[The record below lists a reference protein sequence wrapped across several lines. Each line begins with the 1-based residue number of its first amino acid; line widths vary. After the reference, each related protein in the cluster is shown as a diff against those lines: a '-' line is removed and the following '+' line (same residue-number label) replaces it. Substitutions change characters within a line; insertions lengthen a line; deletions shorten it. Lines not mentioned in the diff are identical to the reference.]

1 MTTETAPEKI
11 SLDELKSWLWGSA
24 NIMRGTVDSSDFKN
38 YIFGLIFL
46 KRLSDVF
53 DERVAAIMKDEKCSE
68 TLAMALIK
76 EDNPEQFVPEQA
88 RWSNL
93 VKKTENV
100 GESIDE
106 AFAEIERQNPS
117 LEKVLTAIQFGD
129 KDKLS
134 NELLMRLLRHF
145 NRHKLGNKN
154 LYKAD
159 LLGDAYEYLIGMFAD
174 DAGKKGGEFY
184 TPHGVVEL
192 IVKLIDPKPGH
203 EIYDP
208 TCGCGGML
216 VEAANYIRDTYPDDG
231 VVMGKPNCKLYGQEK
246 NLGTW
251 AIAKLN
257 MFLHNLDGDIRRG
270 DTLVNPQHLDS
281 NNGVMPFDR
290 VIANPPFSS
299 KEWWEPLELNKETK
313 VDKNG
318 KETEIAPKYATELKD
333 PFGRF
338 GLGVAPRTKADL
350 AFVQHMITSTR
361 EDGRIGVVVPHGV
374 LFREGEEGKIRQ
386 GLLVGKDDFK
396 GDLIE
401 AVIGLPPALFF
412 NTGISAAIVLINKAK
427 PAALKDK
434 VIFIDASSDYE
445 DGKSMNYLRNKN
457 IENIVSAYRKAKHE
471 IIDVGEQAEK
481 SLGEVIKKVEIKKYL
496 RIVEISEIIKNK
508 YTLSI
513 GRYIDQSNKEDEID
527 ILKTQ
532 SHLDKI
538 KEKITEIDCK
548 IEFLIS
554 GLTETPDI
562 NLKESS
568 FGKIPTIWNTVKLG
582 DYTSKIGSGITPKG
596 GSKAYV
602 EQGIPLLRSQN
613 ILHGKLKLDDVAFIS
628 NVQHNKMKNSQL
640 QERDVLLNITGA
652 SIGRCAVLPNNFN
665 VGNVNQHVCI
675 IRTSQKLQPEFCGI
689 FLNSHFGQKQIWN
702 LQAGGNRE
710 GLNFQQIRSFE
721 IHLPPLNEQKRIV
734 EIFNAIDTKLDLIEQ
749 LEFETQN
756 LKKGLMQKLLTGE
769 WRVPLDCDE
778 EAAA

>member
-1 MTTETAPEKI
+1 MTTEIAPEKI

-53 DERVAAIMKDEKCSE
+53 DERIAVIMKDEKCSE
-68 TLAMALIK
+68 ALAMVLIK

-184 TPHGVVEL
+184 TPHEVVEL

-281 NNGVMPFDR
+281 NNGVMSFDR

-374 LFREGEEGKIRQ
+374 LFREGEEGKIRK

-401 AVIGLPPALFF
+401 AVIGLPPSLFF
-412 NTGISAAIVLINKAK
+412 NTGISAAIILINKAK
-427 PAALKDK
+427 PTALKDK

-445 DGKSMNYLRNKN
+445 DGKNMNHLREKD
-457 IENIVSAYRKAKHE
+457 IKRIVTELNKAKQTM
-471 IIDVGEQAEK
+471 INAGEQTEK
-481 SLGEVIKKVEIKKYL
+481 SLVKILKSVEIEKYL
-496 RIVEISEIIKNK
+496 RIVEI
-508 YTLSI
+508 
-513 GRYIDQSNKEDEID
+513 
-527 ILKTQ
+527 
-532 SHLDKI
+532 
-538 KEKITEIDCK
+538 TEIDK
-548 IEFLIS
+548 NDYNLNIS
-554 GLTETPDI
+554 RYI
-562 NLKESS
+562 NSSKERKEINITKCLKSIAEIDEALN
-568 FGKIPTIWNTVKLG
+568 KNNEK
-582 DYTSKIGSGITPKG
+582 
-596 GSKAYV
+596 
-602 EQGIPLLRSQN
+602 LRS
-613 ILHGKLKLDDVAFIS
+613 LLK
-628 NVQHNKMKNSQL
+628 
-640 QERDVLLNITGA
+640 
-652 SIGRCAVLPNNFN
+652 SIG
-665 VGNVNQHVCI
+665 
-675 IRTSQKLQPEFCGI
+675 
-689 FLNSHFGQKQIWN
+689 
-702 LQAGGNRE
+702 
-710 GLNFQQIRSFE
+710 
-721 IHLPPLNEQKRIV
+721 
-734 EIFNAIDTKLDLIEQ
+734 
-749 LEFETQN
+749 LEVQ
-756 LKKGLMQKLLTGE
+756 
-769 WRVPLDCDE
+769 
-778 EAAA
+778 

>member
-11 SLDELKSWLWGSA
+11 SLDELKNWLWGSA

-53 DERVAAIMKDEKCSE
+53 DERIAAIMKDEKCSE
-68 TLAMALIK
+68 ALAMALIK

-333 PFGRF
+333 PYGRF

-401 AVIGLPPALFF
+401 AVIGLPPSLFF

-445 DGKSMNYLRNKN
+445 DGKNMNHLREGDINK
-457 IENIVSAYRKAKHE
+457 IVTEFNKAKQTM
-471 IIDVGEQAEK
+471 IDAGEQTEESLVELLK
-481 SLGEVIKKVEIKKYL
+481 SVEIEKYL
-496 RIVEISEIIKNK
+496 RIVEITEINKND
-508 YTLSI
+508 YNLNIS
-513 GRYIDQSNKEDEID
+513 RYINSSEEETVINIHKVIQRSLEIQEELERID
-527 ILKTQ
+527 AAI
-532 SHLDKI
+532 SEHL
-538 KEKITEIDCK
+538 
-548 IEFLIS
+548 S
-554 GLTETPDI
+554 A
-562 NLKESS
+562 
-568 FGKIPTIWNTVKLG
+568 LG
-582 DYTSKIGSGITPKG
+582 I
-596 GSKAYV
+596 
-602 EQGIPLLRSQN
+602 Q
-613 ILHGKLKLDDVAFIS
+613 
-628 NVQHNKMKNSQL
+628 
-640 QERDVLLNITGA
+640 
-652 SIGRCAVLPNNFN
+652 
-665 VGNVNQHVCI
+665 
-675 IRTSQKLQPEFCGI
+675 
-689 FLNSHFGQKQIWN
+689 
-702 LQAGGNRE
+702 
-710 GLNFQQIRSFE
+710 
-721 IHLPPLNEQKRIV
+721 
-734 EIFNAIDTKLDLIEQ
+734 
-749 LEFETQN
+749 
-756 LKKGLMQKLLTGE
+756 
-769 WRVPLDCDE
+769 
-778 EAAA
+778 